1 MDHCP
6 TNQLDRANL
15 LHIGDR
21 ADHGLDAHSGQP
33 AELPDQ
39 LARPGAVFAYVE
51 TESASLLDGVVVAA
65 LGLAILAQD
74 RQLLRNLRPGAQ
86 RTGVR
91 VARHQPQR
99 LLRAFAG
106 DEDRRVRAAQTLR
119 QIERAIETE
128 VLALEG
134 ALVAT
139 LAAPHAQ
146 ADLQRLVEPVEP
158 LRQRRKRDAQPQRFF
173 LVVTAADAEPHPP
186 A

>member
-21 ADHGLDAHSGQP
+21 ADHGLDAHAGQP

-51 TESASLLDGVVVAA
+51 AESTSLLDGVVVAA
-65 LGLAILAQD
+65 LGLAVLAQD

-106 DEDRRVRAAQTLR
+106 DEDRRVRGAPALRYRVLGVPRAEFAHRKWARPPPPPPPYPAKPQPTL
-119 QIERAIETE
+119 QP
-128 VLALEG
+128 
-134 ALVAT
+134 VA
-139 LAAPHAQ
+139 
-146 ADLQRLVEPVEP
+146 
-158 LRQRRKRDAQPQRFF
+158 
-173 LVVTAADAEPHPP
+173 
-186 A
+186 

>member
-1 MDHCP
+1 MDHCA
-6 TNQLDRANL
+6 TNQLDRGNL
-15 LHIGDR
+15 LHIGDG
-21 ADHGLDAHSGQP
+21 ADQGLDAQTGEP

-106 DEDRRVRAAQTLR
+106 DEDRRGGAAQTR
-119 QIERAIETE
+119 P
-128 VLALEG
+128 ALHRPP
-134 ALVAT
+134 LP
-139 LAAPHAQ
+139 AP
-146 ADLQRLVEPVEP
+146 
-158 LRQRRKRDAQPQRFF
+158 
-173 LVVTAADAEPHPP
+173 TSPHTCTPP
-186 A
+186 PP